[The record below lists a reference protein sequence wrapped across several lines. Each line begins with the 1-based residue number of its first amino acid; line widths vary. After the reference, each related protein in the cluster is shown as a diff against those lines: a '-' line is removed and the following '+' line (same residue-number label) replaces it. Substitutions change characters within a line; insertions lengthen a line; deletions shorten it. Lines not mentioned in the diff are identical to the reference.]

1 MPMTVLVAMLAATAA
16 KTDTSWP
23 PALVYFA
30 IGLLLAALGAVFTVF
45 WRARKTI
52 RPK

>member
-1 MPMTVLVAMLAATAA
+1 MLEVLGAVSDGA
-16 KTDTSWP
+16 DTSWP

-30 IGLLLAALGAVFTVF
+30 IGLLIVAVAAAFTVF

-52 RPK
+52 RSK